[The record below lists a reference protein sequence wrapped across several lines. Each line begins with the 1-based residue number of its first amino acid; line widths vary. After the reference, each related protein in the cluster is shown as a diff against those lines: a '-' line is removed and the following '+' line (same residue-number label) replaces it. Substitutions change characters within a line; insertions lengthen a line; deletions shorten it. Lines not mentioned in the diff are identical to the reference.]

1 MSTLTLVRHGQA
13 SFDSHHYDQLSALG
27 QRQAQ
32 ATGAY
37 FKARGEAFTAVYS
50 GPRERQR
57 QTALAITG
65 ALALPEAV
73 VTTALDEFG
82 EGSTL
87 LEAASAR
94 TGVSLIENAS
104 VSRKDKLR
112 LYGEQIGLWA
122 ADAVRVDGIP
132 PVAEFRA
139 GIKAWLDELTAAP
152 GRGHKVLAVTSAGVI
167 AVVIAELMQRPSSEL
182 GTLMSVIGNAS
193 FTQLIWTQD
202 ARVLHS
208 YNQTAHLPAELASA
222 M

>member
-37 FKARGEAFTAVYS
+37 FKTRGDTFTAVYS

-65 ALALPEAV
+65 VLGLGEAKV
-73 VTTALDEFG
+73 IQALDEFG